1 MFSSQQRPLYERKA
15 NLFKGLA
22 HPYRVRILEILSA
35 QPEVPVSVMIEKT
48 GLESSHLSQ
57 HLAVLRKY
65 GLVTST
71 RNANVVS
78 YSLAHPEVADLL
90 RTARSLLNEMLSNSS
105 DQLASIEA
113 LPRIES
119 SRA

>member
-1 MFSSQQRPLYERKA
+1 MLSSDQMPLYERKT

-22 HPYRVRILEILSA
+22 HPYRIRILEILSA
-35 QPEVPVSVMIEKT
+35 QPEVPVSTMIQDT

-65 GLVTST
+65 GLVTSV

-78 YSLAHPEVADLL
+78 YSLAHPQVADLL
-90 RTARSLLNEMLSNSS
+90 RTARLLLNQMLTSS
-105 DQLASIEA
+105 TDELSSISTLPSIEGT
-113 LPRIES
+113 RS
-119 SRA
+119 

>member
-1 MFSSQQRPLYERKA
+1 MFSSEQLPLYERKA

-35 QPEVPVSVMIEKT
+35 QPRVPVSKMIEDT

-65 GLVTST
+65 GLVTSV
-71 RNANVVS
+71 RNANVVF
-78 YSLAHPEVADLL
+78 YSLAHPQVADLL
-90 RTARSLLNEMLSNSS
+90 RTSRTLLNQMLSTST
-105 DQLASIEA
+105 DQLSSIDA
-113 LPRIES
+113 LPSIQGS
-119 SRA
+119 KA